1 MYGASACKSAP
12 PSPPNLLE
20 SILASAQRLP
30 NARPP
35 PPPSVPGPCATRS
48 LILPLPASASPGA
61 GAGSVLPAHLAAPYG
76 CSAVLDT
83 LAPGGPL
90 ARARA
95 RLPCGVAAINGR
107 DVRALPAAEVLAALE
122 AAAPPLALTLVTL
135 VGGDLLERLLP
146 LEPAAEALCQYLGQN
161 GLGALCATG
170 RAMRHAV
177 TQAAALVLWEERPT
191 AREAC
196 KALPPFMVRA
206 PLVPAWARRFP
217 NARVLAVNSRE
228 GGAFLRQV
236 PPARACALAAALG
249 GLHQLTSLSLRGA
262 MLGEGGALLLAQS
275 LGSTPLL
282 RHLDLRNNELLDDT
296 EHADA
301 RGLLHGRDSAPRADL
316 APLCALLARG
326 GLSRLEVLN
335 VGQNRLHEAGMCALA
350 AALAV
355 RTPRPAAPA
364 LQELRACDTQFGPK
378 GGAALAQALTA
389 LPQLRT
395 LALGKNP
402 LGDAG
407 CAALAC
413 ALRGTQVERLWLFET
428 GCGSAGAEALSQGL
442 LQSHLP
448 KLCELWLWGNHALG
462 DGRRSDGPHEQLT
475 AAVARLGASQPI
487 DLQLRLTR

>member
-1 MYGASACKSAP
+1 MFGASACKRAP
-12 PSPPNLLE
+12 PSPPNLLD
-20 SILASAQRLP
+20 SLLACSAHLP

-35 PPPSVPGPCATRS
+35 PPPLAPAPGSATRS
-48 LILPLPASASPGA
+48 LVLRLPASASPGA

-83 LAPGGPL
+83 LAPAGPL
-90 ARARA
+90 ARARV
-95 RLPCGVAAINGR
+95 RLPCGIAAIGDR
-107 DVRALPAAEVLAALE
+107 DVRALPAAEVIAALE
-122 AAAPPLALTLVTL
+122 AAAPPLALTLVFL

-146 LEPAAEALCQYLGQN
+146 LEPAAEALCQFLGQS

-177 TQAAALVLWEERPT
+177 TQAAALVLWEERPN
-191 AREAC
+191 ARDAY
-196 KALPPFMVRA
+196 KTLPPLMVRA
-206 PLVPAWARRFP
+206 QLVPAWARRFP
-217 NARVLAVNSRE
+217 NARRLAVNSRE
-228 GGAFLRQV
+228 RGAFLRDV
-236 PPARACALAAALG
+236 PTARVCALAAALG

-262 MLGEGGALLLAQS
+262 LLGEEGALLLAQS

-282 RHLDLRNNELLDDT
+282 RELDLRNNDLMDDS
-296 EHADA
+296 DLA
-301 RGLLHGRDSAPRADL
+301 RRLPHRGDTPRTDL

-335 VGQNRLHEAGMCALA
+335 VGQNKLCEAGMSALA

-355 RTPRPAAPA
+355 RTPRPAVPA
-364 LQELRACDTQFGPK
+364 LQELRACDTGCGPK

-395 LALGKNP
+395 LALGKNSM
-402 LGDAG
+402 LGDAA
-407 CAALAC
+407 CAALAS
-413 ALRGTQVERLWLFET
+413 ALRGTRAERLWLFDT

-448 KLCELWLWGNHALG
+448 RLCELWLWGNLPLG
-462 DGRRSDGPHEQLT
+462 DGGRSDGPHAQLT
-475 AAVARLGASQPI
+475 AAVARLAASQPI
-487 DLQLRLTR
+487 DLQLRKV